1 MSISSNIGL
10 KIKELR
16 NAKKITLKQLSEQ
29 SGLSVGFLSQLERGL
44 STIAIDSLSILSD
57 ALGVNINV
65 FFDKNEKYNSKPVIR
80 SFEKQINII
89 SNQMHE
95 YILTNESAELD
106 FLPREYVLLPYATE
120 EDMVS
125 ATYRHDGVEFIYV
138 LEGILTLNI
147 ENVQYDLYPGDSTTV
162 HSDQYHNWHNRTN
175 KITRILTINS
185 PNPILSVKSKL

>member
-16 NAKKITLKQLSEQ
+16 NVKKITLKQLSEQ

-57 ALGVNINV
+57 ALGVNISV
-65 FFDKNEKYNSKPVIR
+65 FFDEMEKREDKPVIR
-80 SFEKQINII
+80 SFEKNLNII

-95 YILTNESAELD
+95 YVLTNESADLD
-106 FLPREYVLLPYATE
+106 FLPREYVLFPWMNS
-120 EDMVS
+120 EDIDS
-125 ATYRHDGVEFIYV
+125 AIYKHEGVEFIHV
-138 LEGILTLNI
+138 LEGILTVNL
-147 ENVQYDLYPGDSTTV
+147 ENAVYDLYPGDSITI
-162 HSDQYHNWHNRTN
+162 HSDKPHNWQNRTN

-185 PNPILSVKSKL
+185 PNPILSVKSHL